1 MNATLALGQ
10 VDVPILGGDGT
21 SVERARQQFL
31 EACAGYDAK
40 LLRSLRAGPYEMAQK
55 LGNTQAL
62 VQAGTSE
69 AKKLVESTKKVG
81 GPVEF

>member
-40 LLRSLRAGPYEMAQK
+40 LLRSLRAGPYK
-55 LGNTQAL
+55 WLKS
-62 VQAGTSE
+62 SE
-69 AKKLVESTKKVG
+69 IRRHWSRPEHPKPKSS
-81 GPVEF
+81 